1 MKEPKRKTS
10 PGKPGIQR
18 SPWPSK
24 NLRLTEK
31 PIQVGTHF
39 SGWESICQSLK
50 RLGIDHSLTFA
61 CDSNAACRRVIAQ
74 NFKPKYLLQDVNDDA
89 AMDHAVDFY
98 AAGSPCPSYSAANQ
112 KAKGKKDK
120 QGKLFFKS
128 LKYIKKKKPKCALLE
143 NVWTLKTR
151 HKKVFLKAMQEL
163 AAAGYMVTHKR
174 MNPREHGLPQ
184 NRDRLYIV
192 AIRNDGVDGKEFL
205 WPKRQPIKDN
215 IMNFLDR
222 EQTGSRVNED
232 EECKTVRRNIQK
244 FKEAAK
250 IKGLNLN
257 SKRNV
262 YVVDALAGAKCRP

>member
-1 MKEPKRKTS
+1 MPKLLCGKPKGERQKRQTRKT
-10 PGKPGIQR
+10 
-18 SPWPSK
+18 
-24 NLRLTEK
+24 
-31 PIQVGTHF
+31 V
-39 SGWESICQSLK
+39 
-50 RLGIDHSLTFA
+50 
-61 CDSNAACRRVIAQ
+61 
-74 NFKPKYLLQDVNDDA
+74 
-89 AMDHAVDFY
+89 
-98 AAGSPCPSYSAANQ
+98 
-112 KAKGKKDK
+112 
-120 QGKLFFKS
+120 FKS

-163 AAAGYMVTHKR
+163 AVAGYMVTHKR

-244 FKEAAK
+244 FKKAAK

-262 YVVDALAGAKCRP
+262 YVVDALAGPKCVP